1 MNDKNK
7 NDDLSCRRDVRF
19 KGKDYDINPECGINN
34 FGDDFGITTTND
46 EEDPN
51 SNYCINTKQKIN
63 DTRTGLTI
71 DQKAEI
77 HTLINNLINYLKFQI
92 RQFRYKYE
100 YLKYFCH
107 GNKIS
112 DAKLEKTLEIYPGRI
127 SKFNKDSLMVFG
139 SETIYNI
146 GLHIKKNTLFN
157 FLTNKAKIKIFQ
169 IIDEI
174 LVIWKDKRN
183 KGIPTSQRARL
194 ITDII
199 SYFQNMIKR
208 PAYESTISYIIFKG
222 IDANPSKILKFV
234 RSRVVQKDQI
244 NLQRTIELIYYSA
257 ILTPDLIYERSDNK
271 FQVSDSDVE
280 IFAKKVRERITQQ
293 ILTSGFLTTI
303 KGIEIEVQIDAK
315 MLEILIET
323 TFAYSNNYK
332 KVISMWDI
340 SSTFMYDLL
349 RGITPGLIV
358 FKNLEDKLIS
368 LPDDKRFYSKNR
380 ALNLINEIL
389 PFINERRKADISSLA
404 HIIIGQIFTEFLTV
418 KNGLKAFY
426 EIILD
431 FNRNDVYRQYRIDGI
446 IHRNKQFTNLIED
459 ESHIKNLNHYPRLSE
474 YIVYI
479 TIDYTSSVNLYE
491 IILPKLEKNYAG
503 GNRHLIIVLFSSKR
517 NQHIDNIRKVV
528 SSEANKKAIE
538 VTVLTIE
545 EFQSYLNVG
554 DKVKKEITK
563 VLKLMNTAISNS
575 MSNSNSFNTLFKQS
589 KNAKI
594 IIENILV
601 NGMGVTQFYYNKY
614 LEMI

>member
-1 MNDKNK
+1 MNDKNN
-7 NDDLSCRRDVRF
+7 NDDLSCRREVRF
-19 KGKDYDINPECGINN
+19 KGKDSDINPECGINN
-34 FGDDFGITTTND
+34 FEDDFGITITND

-51 SNYCINTKQKIN
+51 SNYCINTEQKIK

-71 DQKAEI
+71 DQKTEI
-77 HTLINNLINYLKFQI
+77 HTLINNLKSQI
-92 RQFRYKYE
+92 KQFRYKYE
-100 YLKYFCH
+100 YLKYFYH

-112 DAKLEKTLEIYPGRI
+112 DAKLEKTLEIYTGRL
-127 SKFNKDSLMVFG
+127 SKFSKDSLMVFG
-139 SETIYNI
+139 SETIYTI
-146 GLHIKKNTLFN
+146 GLHIKKNALFN

-174 LVIWKDKRN
+174 LLIWKDKRN

-208 PAYESTISYIIFKG
+208 PVYESTISSIIFKG
-222 IDANPSKILKFV
+222 IDTNPSKILKFI

-244 NLQRTIELIYYSA
+244 NLQRTMELIYYSA
-257 ILTPDLIYERSDNK
+257 ILTPDLIYERSDHK
-271 FQVSDSDVE
+271 FQVSNSDIE

-303 KGIEIEVQIDAK
+303 KGVEIVVQIDAN

-323 TFAYSNNYK
+323 IFAYSNNYK

-349 RGITPGLIV
+349 RCITPGIIV

-368 LPDDKRFYSKNR
+368 LPDDKRFYSKNK
-380 ALNLINEIL
+380 ALDLIYEIL
-389 PFINERRKADISSLA
+389 PFINERRKTDISSLA
-404 HIIIGQIFTEFLTV
+404 HTIIGQIFTEFLTV

-431 FNRNDVYRQYRIDGI
+431 YDRTDVYRQYRIDGL
-446 IHRNKQFTNLIED
+446 IHRNKQFTNLIEE
-459 ESHIKNLNHYPRLSE
+459 ESHIKYLNHYPRLSE
-474 YIVYI
+474 YVVYI

-491 IILPKLEKNYAG
+491 VILPKLEKNYAG
-503 GNRHLIIVLFSSKR
+503 GNRHLIIVLFSSER
-517 NQHIDNIRKVV
+517 NQHIENIRKVV
-528 SSEANKKAIE
+528 SSEANKKDIE

-554 DKVKKEITK
+554 DKVKKEIAK

-575 MSNSNSFNTLFKQS
+575 MSNSNSFNTLFKRS

-614 LEMI
+614 LGKI